1 MTAKLIRGRGIRRVL
16 VRSLPLVVLD
26 VAATVVAFLIAAWGT
41 KAGEI
46 DLASPFFMGQMA
58 LLSLVNVAVF
68 GVFRMYNSLWE
79 YASVDDAAR
88 IVLATAVGSVIGDV
102 LGALVFD
109 ARMPF
114 RVYICAWAIL
124 LVICGMA
131 RFAIRVNS
139 KDGAGPSWV
148 LSLRGRPARLLWVR
162 ARAGR
167 LLLAVCLLV
176 AMKLLVVPWAMWMT
190 AKGKS
195 VGAFMV

>member
-79 YASVDDAAR
+79 YASVDDAGAHC
-88 IVLATAVGSVIGDV
+88 ACDCSG
-102 LGALVFD
+102 LGN
-109 ARMPF
+109 R
-114 RVYICAWAIL
+114 R
-124 LVICGMA
+124 
-131 RFAIRVNS
+131 
-139 KDGAGPSWV
+139 
-148 LSLRGRPARLLWVR
+148 R
-162 ARAGR
+162 ARCSCIRCAHAVSRVHLRLGDFAGDLR
-167 LLLAVCLLV
+167 H
-176 AMKLLVVPWAMWMT
+176 
-190 AKGKS
+190 
-195 VGAFMV
+195 GAFCHTCEF

>member
-88 IVLATAVGSVIGDV
+88 
-102 LGALVFD
+102 ALCLRLQW
-109 ARMPF
+109 AR
-114 RVYICAWAIL
+114 
-124 LVICGMA
+124 
-131 RFAIRVNS
+131 
-139 KDGAGPSWV
+139 
-148 LSLRGRPARLLWVR
+148 
-162 ARAGR
+162 
-167 LLLAVCLLV
+167 
-176 AMKLLVVPWAMWMT
+176 
-190 AKGKS
+190 
-195 VGAFMV
+195 

>member
-114 RVYICAWAIL
+114 RVYIAL
-124 LVICGMA
+124 G
-131 RFAIRVNS
+131 RFC
-139 KDGAGPSWV
+139 W
-148 LSLRGRPARLLWVR
+148 
-162 ARAGR
+162 
-167 LLLAVCLLV
+167 
-176 AMKLLVVPWAMWMT
+176 
-190 AKGKS
+190 
-195 VGAFMV
+195 

>member
-26 VAATVVAFLIAAWGT
+26 IVATVVAFLIAAWGT

-88 IVLATAVGSVIGDV
+88 IVLATGS
-102 LGALVFD
+102 
-109 ARMPF
+109 
-114 RVYICAWAIL
+114 
-124 LVICGMA
+124 
-131 RFAIRVNS
+131 
-139 KDGAGPSWV
+139 
-148 LSLRGRPARLLWVR
+148 RGSSSD
-162 ARAGR
+162 
-167 LLLAVCLLV
+167 
-176 AMKLLVVPWAMWMT
+176 T
-190 AKGKS
+190 
-195 VGAFMV
+195 

>member
-109 ARMPF
+109 ARHAVS
-114 RVYICAWAIL
+114 RVHL
-124 LVICGMA
+124 RLGD
-131 RFAIRVNS
+131 FAG
-139 KDGAGPSWV
+139 D
-148 LSLRGRPARLLWVR
+148 LRH
-162 ARAGR
+162 
-167 LLLAVCLLV
+167 
-176 AMKLLVVPWAMWMT
+176 
-190 AKGKS
+190 
-195 VGAFMV
+195 GAFCHTCEF